1 MAGPADES
9 GREPTDGVARI
20 WQLYADEIGL
30 PDASAADRTLP
41 SPESPRILQSTPPR
55 HRLRRRRVGLG
66 VAAVASV
73 VVAAVVLVIGLGQQP
88 RMLVDSDAH
97 RAPSSDP
104 EPVRRADEQ
113 LVRAAPT
120 ALHPTVPLSVSAT
133 EEASNGGH
141 VDQPGQAAKSPSP
154 GATSP
159 VASPDTAAAPARTP
173 AAERKPRLIL
183 PQQITFDFDSDVLT
197 AESKR
202 IVDKVAVAM
211 KANPDWQLTIAGHT
225 DAHGPPSYNMAL
237 SERRAQAAKAYLESA
252 GISAQ
257 RLRASGFAGSRP
269 LAPNDT
275 PLTFL
280 NRRVEFHRR

>member
-20 WQLYADEIGL
+20 WQRYADEIGL
-30 PDASAADRTLP
+30 PDASAAARTFP

-66 VAAVASV
+66 VAAVAGV

-113 LVRAAPT
+113 LVRTAPM
-120 ALHPTVPLSVSAT
+120 ALHPTVPLSVTAPG
-133 EEASNGGH
+133 EASNGGH
-141 VDQPGQAAKSPSP
+141 VDQPGQPASPSP

-211 KANPDWQLTIAGHT
+211 KANPD
-225 DAHGPPSYNMAL
+225 
-237 SERRAQAAKAYLESA
+237 
-252 GISAQ
+252 
-257 RLRASGFAGSRP
+257 
-269 LAPNDT
+269 
-275 PLTFL
+275 
-280 NRRVEFHRR
+280 